1 MIHIAKSG
9 SFHEHEPLLL
19 ICTQLHVFMSA
30 LLQAVGIQKGGLQ
43 GGHSLWGR
51 QKKGDF
57 YIALLLCYDL
67 DDYMIHHYIPLTIAA
82 HIMSVT
88 NSFCHCSCALR
99 WLFRRLRARLLLVP
113 YLAQFVFWIPLN
125 LYALDLDYS
134 VVEILQNK
142 PTHRWLCCWSVH
154 EDEICDSMY

>member
-1 MIHIAKSG
+1 MIHNAKSG
-9 SFHEHEPLLL
+9 SFQEHEPLLL

-43 GGHSLWGR
+43 GGHSPWGR
-51 QKKGDF
+51 QKKKKGDF
-57 YIALLLCYDL
+57 YIAFLLYYDL

-99 WLFRRLRARLLLVP
+99 
-113 YLAQFVFWIPLN
+113 
-125 LYALDLDYS
+125 
-134 VVEILQNK
+134 
-142 PTHRWLCCWSVH
+142 
-154 EDEICDSMY
+154 